1 MNEKM
6 KKNSKLRIQ
15 DLKFWKTVFLIFL
28 VLSVIILGKTYAKI
42 YIDIS
47 SPGLRKLPI
56 AIQEFSGPHGKEIA
70 EIIKDDL
77 EFTGFFSYIDSI
89 AYIENPAKPFNPAN
103 WKPLGVDAVL
113 KGAVIEGKEISAR
126 ASLYDVLEGE
136 TVMQKG
142 YTTSSE
148 FIRLLAHSIANDV
161 YYLLTGEK
169 GVFKTKLIF
178 AGEDNHGKGIYQTDW
193 DGARMHRLTSGGN
206 AIMSLRWSRD
216 GSKIVYSAERNR
228 EWGIYL
234 LDLKKRIEH
243 RIFSSKGINIAGD
256 FTHNGEQIII
266 SSSKEGNP
274 ELYKID
280 IRDGKIIK
288 LTSSHGID
296 VSPSVS
302 PDGGQIAFVSDRGGT
317 PQIYL
322 MKIDGSGIRR
332 LTFEGS
338 YNTSP
343 SWSPR
348 GDKIA
353 FSGRSGS
360 NQIFLINP
368 DGTGLTQLTSHGNN
382 EEPSFSPDG
391 RYIAFTSDRDG
402 KKAVYIMRAN
412 GEAQK
417 KISPPNM
424 KAYCPRWSPY

>member
-1 MNEKM
+1 MNEKI
-6 KKNSKLRIQ
+6 KKAPEFRNQ
-15 DLKFWKTVFLIFL
+15 NLKYRKTIFL
-28 VLSVIILGKTYAKI
+28 VCLILFITIFGKTYAKI
-42 YIDIS
+42 YVDIY
-47 SPGLRKLPI
+47 SPGLKKLPI
-56 AIQEFSGPHGKEIA
+56 AIQEFSGKYGKEIA
-70 EIIKDDL
+70 GIIKDDL
-77 EFTGFFSYIDSI
+77 EFTGFFSYIDSN
-89 AYIENPAKPFNPAN
+89 AYIEDPSKPFNPAN
-103 WKPLGVDAVL
+103 WKPLGVEAVL

-126 ASLYDVLEGE
+126 ASLYDVIEGE
-136 TVMQKG
+136 TIMQKG
-142 YTTSSE
+142 YTTSNE
-148 FIRLLAHSIANDV
+148 FMRLLAHTIANDV

-169 GVFKTKLIF
+169 GVFKTKIIF

-193 DGARMHRLTSGGN
+193 DGARMHKLTSGGN

-216 GSKIVYSAERNR
+216 GSKIVYSAERKR

-234 LDLKKRIEH
+234 MDLKKRIEH
-243 RIFSSKGINIAGD
+243 KVFSSSGINISGD
-256 FTHNGEQIII
+256 FSHDGEQIFI

-280 IRDGKIIK
+280 LRDRKMIK

-302 PDGGQIAFVSDRGGT
+302 PDGGQIAFVSDRGGS

-322 MKIDGSGIRR
+322 MRIDGSGIRR

-360 NQIFLINP
+360 NQIFIINP

-391 RYIAFTSDRDG
+391 RYIVFTSDRDG
-402 KKAVYIMRAN
+402 KKAVYVMRAN
-412 GEAQK
+412 GEAQRR
-417 KISPPNM
+417 ISPSNM
-424 KAYCPRWSPY
+424 KAYCPRWSPF

>member
-1 MNEKM
+1 MNLKN
-6 KKNSKLRIQ
+6 KKFLKLKTQNS
-15 DLKFWKTVFLIFL
+15 KFWKVFLAIFL
-28 VLSVIILGKTYAKI
+28 ILWALTLNETFGKI

-47 SPGLRKLPI
+47 SPGFKKLPI
-56 AIQEFSGPHGKEIA
+56 AIQEFSGPYGKEIA

-77 EFTGFFSYIDSI
+77 EFTGFFSYIDSS
-89 AYIENPAKPFNPAN
+89 AYIESPLKPFNPAN
-103 WKPLGVDAVL
+103 WKPLGVEAVL
-113 KGAVIEGKEISAR
+113 KGAVVEGKDVSSS
-126 ASLYDVLEGE
+126 ASLYDVLEGV

-142 YTTSSE
+142 YTTNKA
-148 FIRLLAHSIANDV
+148 FIRLLAHTIANDV

-169 GVFKTKLIF
+169 GIFKTMLIF
-178 AGEDNHGKGIYQTDW
+178 AGEDSHGKGIYQADW
-193 DGARMHRLTSGGN
+193 DGARLHKITSGGN

-234 LDLKKRIEH
+234 LDLKKRTEH
-243 RIFSSKGINIAGD
+243 RLFSSRGVNIAGD
-256 FTHNGEQIII
+256 FSHDGNYIFI

-274 ELYKID
+274 ELYKIN
-280 IRDGKIIK
+280 IKDGKIEK

-302 PDGGQIAFVSDRGGT
+302 PDGNQIAFVSDRGGS
-317 PQIYL
+317 PQIYIV
-322 MKIDGSGIRR
+322 KTDGSGIRR

-343 SWSPR
+343 CWSPK

-353 FSGRSGS
+353 FSGRRGS
-360 NQIFLINP
+360 NQIFIINP

-391 RYIAFTSDRDG
+391 RYIVFTSDRDG

-412 GEAQK
+412 GESQK
-417 KISPPNM
+417 RISPANM
-424 KAYCPRWSPY
+424 KAYCPRWAPF